1 MHNLSIT
8 NNGLKQNE
16 KRENK
21 YFSSRNK
28 IRLIKPKLSLK
39 FDNEYQN
46 MQFIKKFNSPKFND
60 SAINV
65 FHPINSSLEKLPQ
78 IETPSV
84 SMISQQNKN
93 ISFVEKGVNINLSL
107 TPKKAK
113 ENKKDVIYNLIY
125 DNKKRIE
132 ALDLKLHKDSIEEQ
146 EKEYQ
151 SRIYE
156 ENKRKEKKKYIKIR
170 NNILPNKSLSEM
182 KENKKF
188 ININLINLN
197 DRLLFDEV
205 DKELN
210 VTLRQMNILN
220 NEADLAYKKYK
231 LRNININ
238 KSYNKN
244 NKNILMIK
252 NKFKIKNNKL
262 FSLSPIAKHGFNILN
277 NFNINNRND
286 ALY

>member
-1 MHNLSIT
+1 MHDLSVT
-8 NNGLKQNE
+8 NNELKHNE
-16 KRENK
+16 KNGNK
-21 YFSSRNK
+21 FFSSRNK

-39 FDNEYQN
+39 FDNDYHN
-46 MQFIKKFNSPKFND
+46 MQFIKKFNSPKFSD
-60 SAINV
+60 STINV
-65 FHPINSSLEKLPQ
+65 FHQINPSFEKLSQ
-78 IETPSV
+78 IATPSV

-93 ISFVEKGVNINLSL
+93 ISFVDKGVNINLSL
-107 TPKKAK
+107 TPKRSN

-125 DNKKRIE
+125 DKKNRIE
-132 ALDLKLHKDSIEEQ
+132 ALNLKLHKDSIEEQ

-151 SRIYE
+151 NRINE
-156 ENKRKEKKKYIKIR
+156 ENKRKEKKKYIKIK
-170 NNILPNKSLSEM
+170 NNISISEK
-182 KENKKF
+182 KENRKV

-197 DRLLFDEV
+197 DRLLFDKV

-231 LRNININ
+231 LRNNNIN
-238 KSYNKN
+238 KSFNKN
-244 NKNILMIK
+244 NKNFLMMK

-286 ALY
+286 AIY

>member
-1 MHNLSIT
+1 MHDLSVT
-8 NNGLKQNE
+8 NNELKQNE
-16 KRENK
+16 KNGNK
-21 YFSSRNK
+21 FFSSRNK

-39 FDNEYQN
+39 FDNDYHN
-46 MQFIKKFNSPKFND
+46 MQFIKKFNSPKFSD
-60 SAINV
+60 STINV
-65 FHPINSSLEKLPQ
+65 FHQINPSFEKLSQ
-78 IETPSV
+78 IATPSV

-93 ISFVEKGVNINLSL
+93 ISFVDKGVNINLSL
-107 TPKKAK
+107 TPKRSN

-125 DNKKRIE
+125 DKKNRIE
-132 ALDLKLHKDSIEEQ
+132 ALNLKLHKDSIEEQ

-151 SRIYE
+151 NRINE
-156 ENKRKEKKKYIKIR
+156 ENKRKEKKKYIKIK
-170 NNILPNKSLSEM
+170 NNISISEK
-182 KENKKF
+182 KENRKV

-231 LRNININ
+231 LRNNNIN

-244 NKNILMIK
+244 IRMIK
-252 NKFKIKNNKL
+252 NKFKIKNNKF
-262 FSLSPIAKHGFNILN
+262 FSLSPIAKYGFNILN
-277 NFNINNRND
+277 NFNIKNRD
-286 ALY
+286 DSLY

>member
-1 MHNLSIT
+1 MHDLSVT
-8 NNGLKQNE
+8 NNELKQNE
-16 KRENK
+16 KNGNK
-21 YFSSRNK
+21 FFSSRNK

-39 FDNEYQN
+39 FDNDYHN
-46 MQFIKKFNSPKFND
+46 MQFIKKFNSPKFSD
-60 SAINV
+60 STINV
-65 FHPINSSLEKLPQ
+65 FHQINPSFEKLSQ
-78 IETPSV
+78 IATPSV

-93 ISFVEKGVNINLSL
+93 ISFVDKGVNINLSL
-107 TPKKAK
+107 TPKRSN

-125 DNKKRIE
+125 DKKNRIE
-132 ALDLKLHKDSIEEQ
+132 ALNLKLHKDSIEEQ

-151 SRIYE
+151 NRINE
-156 ENKRKEKKKYIKIR
+156 ENKRKEKKKYIKIK
-170 NNILPNKSLSEM
+170 NNISISEK
-182 KENKKF
+182 KENRKV

-231 LRNININ
+231 LRNNNIN

-244 NKNILMIK
+244 IRMIK
-252 NKFKIKNNKL
+252 NKFKIKNNKF
-262 FSLSPIAKHGFNILN
+262 FSLSPIAKNGFNILN
-277 NFNINNRND
+277 NFNIKNRD
-286 ALY
+286 DSLY

>member
-1 MHNLSIT
+1 MHDLSVT
-8 NNGLKQNE
+8 NNELKHNE
-16 KRENK
+16 KNGNK
-21 YFSSRNK
+21 FFSSRNK

-39 FDNEYQN
+39 FDNDYQN
-46 MQFIKKFNSPKFND
+46 MQFIKKFNSPKFSD
-60 SAINV
+60 STINV
-65 FHPINSSLEKLPQ
+65 FHQINPSFEKLSQ
-78 IETPSV
+78 IATPSI

-93 ISFVEKGVNINLSL
+93 ISFVDKGVNINLSL
-107 TPKKAK
+107 TPKRSN

-125 DNKKRIE
+125 DKKNRIE
-132 ALDLKLHKDSIEEQ
+132 ALNLKLHKDSIEEQ

-151 SRIYE
+151 NRINE
-156 ENKRKEKKKYIKIR
+156 ENKRKEKKKYIKIK
-170 NNILPNKSLSEM
+170 NNISISEK
-182 KENKKF
+182 KENRKV

-231 LRNININ
+231 LRNNNIN

-244 NKNILMIK
+244 IRMIK
-252 NKFKIKNNKL
+252 NKFKIKNNKF
-262 FSLSPIAKHGFNILN
+262 FSLSPIAKNGFNILN
-277 NFNINNRND
+277 NFNIKNRD
-286 ALY
+286 DSLY

>member
-1 MHNLSIT
+1 MHDLSVT
-8 NNGLKQNE
+8 NNELKHNE
-16 KRENK
+16 KNGNK
-21 YFSSRNK
+21 FFSSRNK

-39 FDNEYQN
+39 FDNDFQN
-46 MQFIKKFNSPKFND
+46 MQFIKKFNSPKFSD
-60 SAINV
+60 STINV
-65 FHPINSSLEKLPQ
+65 FHQINPSFEKLSQ
-78 IETPSV
+78 IATPSV

-93 ISFVEKGVNINLSL
+93 ISFVDKGVNINLSL
-107 TPKKAK
+107 TPKRSN

-125 DNKKRIE
+125 DKKNRIE
-132 ALDLKLHKDSIEEQ
+132 ALNLKLHKDSIEEQ

-151 SRIYE
+151 NRINE
-156 ENKRKEKKKYIKIR
+156 ENKRKEKKKYIKIK
-170 NNILPNKSLSEM
+170 NNISISEK
-182 KENKKF
+182 KENRKV

-231 LRNININ
+231 LRNNNIN

-244 NKNILMIK
+244 IRMIK
-252 NKFKIKNNKL
+252 NKFKIKNNKF
-262 FSLSPIAKHGFNILN
+262 FSLSPIAKNGFNILN
-277 NFNINNRND
+277 NFNIKNRD
-286 ALY
+286 DSLY

>member
-1 MHNLSIT
+1 MHDLSVT
-8 NNGLKQNE
+8 NNELKQNE
-16 KRENK
+16 KNGNK
-21 YFSSRNK
+21 FFSSRNK

-39 FDNEYQN
+39 FDNHYHN
-46 MQFIKKFNSPKFND
+46 MQFIKKFNSPKFSD
-60 SAINV
+60 STINV
-65 FHPINSSLEKLPQ
+65 FHQINPSFEKLSQ
-78 IETPSV
+78 IATPSV

-93 ISFVEKGVNINLSL
+93 ISFVDKGVNINLSL
-107 TPKKAK
+107 TPKRSN

-125 DNKKRIE
+125 DKKNRIE
-132 ALDLKLHKDSIEEQ
+132 ALNLKLHKDSIEEQ

-151 SRIYE
+151 KRINE
-156 ENKRKEKKKYIKIR
+156 ENKRKEKKKYIKIK
-170 NNILPNKSLSEM
+170 NNISISEK
-182 KENKKF
+182 KENRKV

-197 DRLLFDEV
+197 DRLLFDKV

>member
-1 MHNLSIT
+1 MHDLSIT
-8 NNGLKQNE
+8 NNELKQNE
-16 KRENK
+16 KKGNEF
-21 YFSSRNK
+21 FSSRNK

-39 FDNEYQN
+39 FDNDYHN
-46 MQFIKKFNSPKFND
+46 MQFIKKFNSPKFSD
-60 SAINV
+60 STINV
-65 FHPINSSLEKLPQ
+65 FHQINPSFEKLSQ
-78 IETPSV
+78 IATPSV

-93 ISFVEKGVNINLSL
+93 ISFVDKGVNINLSL
-107 TPKKAK
+107 TPKRSN

-125 DNKKRIE
+125 DKKNRIE
-132 ALDLKLHKDSIEEQ
+132 ALNLKLHKDSIEEQ

-151 SRIYE
+151 NRINE
-156 ENKRKEKKKYIKIR
+156 ENKRKEKKKYIKIK
-170 NNILPNKSLSEM
+170 NNISISEK
-182 KENKKF
+182 KENRKV

-231 LRNININ
+231 LRNNNIN

-244 NKNILMIK
+244 IRMIK
-252 NKFKIKNNKL
+252 NKFKIKNNKF
-262 FSLSPIAKHGFNILN
+262 FSLSPIAKNGFNILN
-277 NFNINNRND
+277 NFNIKNRD
-286 ALY
+286 DSLY

>member
-8 NNGLKQNE
+8 NDGLKQNE

-46 MQFIKKFNSPKFND
+46 IQFIQRFNSPKIGD

-65 FHPINSSLEKLPQ
+65 FHPINSSLEKLPP
-78 IETPSV
+78 IETPSI
-84 SMISQQNKN
+84 SMVSQQNKN

-107 TPKKAK
+107 TPKKEK
-113 ENKKDVIYNLIY
+113 ENKKDIIYNLIY
-125 DNKKRIE
+125 DKKNRIE

-146 EKEYQ
+146 EKAYQ
-151 SRIYE
+151 SRLEE
-156 ENKRKEKKKYIKIR
+156 ENKRKERKKYIKIR
-170 NNILPNKSLSEM
+170 NNNILNKSISEV
-182 KENKKF
+182 KDNKKV

-210 VTLRQMNILN
+210 VTLRQMNIMN

-231 LRNININ
+231 LRNNNIN
-238 KSYNKN
+238 KSFNKN
-244 NKNILMIK
+244 NKNFLMMK
-252 NKFKIKNNKL
+252 NKFKIQNNKL

-286 ALY
+286 AIY

>member
-1 MHNLSIT
+1 MHDLSVT
-8 NNGLKQNE
+8 NNELKQNE
-16 KRENK
+16 KKGNEF
-21 YFSSRNK
+21 FSSRNK

-39 FDNEYQN
+39 FDNDYHN
-46 MQFIKKFNSPKFND
+46 MQFIKKFNSPKFSD
-60 SAINV
+60 STINV
-65 FHPINSSLEKLPQ
+65 FHQINPSFEKLSQ
-78 IETPSV
+78 IATPSV

-93 ISFVEKGVNINLSL
+93 ISFVDKGVNINLSL
-107 TPKKAK
+107 TPKRSN

-125 DNKKRIE
+125 DKKNRIE
-132 ALDLKLHKDSIEEQ
+132 ALNLKLHKDSIEEQ

-151 SRIYE
+151 NRINE
-156 ENKRKEKKKYIKIR
+156 ENKRKEKKKYIKIK
-170 NNILPNKSLSEM
+170 NNISISEK
-182 KENKKF
+182 KENRKV

-231 LRNININ
+231 LRNNNIN

-244 NKNILMIK
+244 IRMIK
-252 NKFKIKNNKL
+252 NKFKIKNNKF
-262 FSLSPIAKHGFNILN
+262 FSLSPIAKNGFNILN
-277 NFNINNRND
+277 NFNIKNRD
-286 ALY
+286 DSLY

>member
-1 MHNLSIT
+1 MHDLSVT
-8 NNGLKQNE
+8 NNELKQNE
-16 KRENK
+16 KNGNK
-21 YFSSRNK
+21 FFSSRNK

-39 FDNEYQN
+39 FDNDYHN
-46 MQFIKKFNSPKFND
+46 MQFIKKFNSPKFSD
-60 SAINV
+60 STINV
-65 FHPINSSLEKLPQ
+65 FHQINPSFEKLSQ
-78 IETPSV
+78 IATPSV

-93 ISFVEKGVNINLSL
+93 ISFVDKGVNINLSL
-107 TPKKAK
+107 TPKRSN

-125 DNKKRIE
+125 DKKNRIE
-132 ALDLKLHKDSIEEQ
+132 ALNLKLHKDSIEEQ

-151 SRIYE
+151 NRINE
-156 ENKRKEKKKYIKIR
+156 ENKRKEKKMYIKIK
-170 NNILPNKSLSEM
+170 NNISISEK
-182 KENKKF
+182 KENRKV

-231 LRNININ
+231 LRNNNIN

-244 NKNILMIK
+244 IRMIK
-252 NKFKIKNNKL
+252 NKFKIKNNKF
-262 FSLSPIAKHGFNILN
+262 FSLSPIAKNGFNILN
-277 NFNINNRND
+277 NFNIKNRD
-286 ALY
+286 DSLY

>member
-1 MHNLSIT
+1 MHDLSVT
-8 NNGLKQNE
+8 NNELKQNE
-16 KRENK
+16 KNGNK
-21 YFSSRNK
+21 FFSSRNK

-39 FDNEYQN
+39 FDNDYHN
-46 MQFIKKFNSPKFND
+46 MQFIKKFNSPKFSD
-60 SAINV
+60 STINV
-65 FHPINSSLEKLPQ
+65 FHQINPSFEKLSQ
-78 IETPSV
+78 IATPSV

-93 ISFVEKGVNINLSL
+93 ISFVDKGVNINLSL
-107 TPKKAK
+107 TPKRSN

-125 DNKKRIE
+125 DKKNRIE
-132 ALDLKLHKDSIEEQ
+132 ALNLKLHKDSIEEQ

-151 SRIYE
+151 NRINE
-156 ENKRKEKKKYIKIR
+156 ENKRKENKKYIKIK
-170 NNILPNKSLSEM
+170 NNISISEK
-182 KENKKF
+182 KENRKV

-231 LRNININ
+231 LRNNNIN

-244 NKNILMIK
+244 IRMIK
-252 NKFKIKNNKL
+252 NKFKIKNNKF
-262 FSLSPIAKHGFNILN
+262 FSLSPIAKNGFNILN
-277 NFNINNRND
+277 NFNIKNRD
-286 ALY
+286 DSLY

>member
-1 MHNLSIT
+1 MRGLSIT
-8 NNGLKQNE
+8 NDGLKQNE

-46 MQFIKKFNSPKFND
+46 IQFIQRFNSPKIDD

-65 FHPINSSLEKLPQ
+65 FHPINSSLEKLPP
-78 IETPSV
+78 IETPSI

-107 TPKKAK
+107 TPKKEK
-113 ENKKDVIYNLIY
+113 ENKKDIIYNLIY
-125 DNKKRIE
+125 AKKNRIE

-146 EKEYQ
+146 EKAYQ
-151 SRIYE
+151 SRIEE

-170 NNILPNKSLSEM
+170 NNNILNKSISEL
-182 KENKKF
+182 KDNKKV

-231 LRNININ
+231 LRNNNIN

-244 NKNILMIK
+244 IRMIK
-252 NKFKIKNNKL
+252 NKFKIKNNKF
-262 FSLSPIAKHGFNILN
+262 FSLSPIAKNGFNILN
-277 NFNINNRND
+277 NFNIKNRD
-286 ALY
+286 DSLY

>member
-1 MHNLSIT
+1 MHDLSVT
-8 NNGLKQNE
+8 NNELKHNE
-16 KRENK
+16 KNGNK
-21 YFSSRNK
+21 FFSSRNK

-39 FDNEYQN
+39 FDNDYHN
-46 MQFIKKFNSPKFND
+46 MQFIKKFNSPKFSD
-60 SAINV
+60 STINV
-65 FHPINSSLEKLPQ
+65 FHQINPSFEKLSQ
-78 IETPSV
+78 IATPSV

-93 ISFVEKGVNINLSL
+93 ISFVDKGVNINLSL
-107 TPKKAK
+107 TPKRSN

-125 DNKKRIE
+125 DKKNRIE
-132 ALDLKLHKDSIEEQ
+132 ALNLKLHKDSIEEQ

-151 SRIYE
+151 NRINE
-156 ENKRKEKKKYIKIR
+156 ENKRKEKKKYIKIK
-170 NNILPNKSLSEM
+170 NNISISEK
-182 KENKKF
+182 KENRKV

-231 LRNININ
+231 LRNNNIN

-244 NKNILMIK
+244 IRMIK
-252 NKFKIKNNKL
+252 NKFKIKNNKF
-262 FSLSPIAKHGFNILN
+262 FSLSPIAKNGFNILN
-277 NFNINNRND
+277 NFNIKNRD
-286 ALY
+286 DSLY

>member
-1 MHNLSIT
+1 MHDLSV
-8 NNGLKQNE
+8 NNNELKQNE
-16 KRENK
+16 KNGNK
-21 YFSSRNK
+21 FFSSRNK

-39 FDNEYQN
+39 FDNDYHN
-46 MQFIKKFNSPKFND
+46 MQFIKKFNSPKFSD
-60 SAINV
+60 STINV
-65 FHPINSSLEKLPQ
+65 FHQINPSFEKLSQ
-78 IETPSV
+78 IATPSV

-93 ISFVEKGVNINLSL
+93 ISFVDKGVNINLSL
-107 TPKKAK
+107 TPKRSN

-125 DNKKRIE
+125 DKKNRIE
-132 ALDLKLHKDSIEEQ
+132 ALNLKLHKDSIEEQ

-151 SRIYE
+151 NRINE
-156 ENKRKEKKKYIKIR
+156 ENKRKEKKKYIKIK
-170 NNILPNKSLSEM
+170 NNISISEK
-182 KENKKF
+182 KENRKV

-231 LRNININ
+231 LRNNNIN

-244 NKNILMIK
+244 IRMIK
-252 NKFKIKNNKL
+252 NKFKIKNNKF
-262 FSLSPIAKHGFNILN
+262 FSLSPIAKNGFNILN
-277 NFNINNRND
+277 NFNIKNRD
-286 ALY
+286 DSLY

>member
-1 MHNLSIT
+1 MHDLSVI
-8 NNGLKQNE
+8 NNELKQNE
-16 KRENK
+16 KNGNK
-21 YFSSRNK
+21 FFSSRNK

-39 FDNEYQN
+39 FDNDYHN
-46 MQFIKKFNSPKFND
+46 MQFIKKFNSPKFSD
-60 SAINV
+60 STINV
-65 FHPINSSLEKLPQ
+65 FHQINPSFEKLSQ
-78 IETPSV
+78 IATPSV

-93 ISFVEKGVNINLSL
+93 ISFVDKGVNINLSL
-107 TPKKAK
+107 TPKRSN

-125 DNKKRIE
+125 DKKNRIE
-132 ALDLKLHKDSIEEQ
+132 ALNLKLHKDSIEEQ

-151 SRIYE
+151 NRINE
-156 ENKRKEKKKYIKIR
+156 ENKRKEKKKYIKIK
-170 NNILPNKSLSEM
+170 NNISISEK
-182 KENKKF
+182 KENRKV

-231 LRNININ
+231 LRNNNIN

-244 NKNILMIK
+244 IRMIK
-252 NKFKIKNNKL
+252 NKFKIKNNKF
-262 FSLSPIAKHGFNILN
+262 FSLSPIAKNGFNILN
-277 NFNINNRND
+277 NFNIKNRD
-286 ALY
+286 DSLY